1 MPPMQNSLA
10 TTEGM
15 VTDALVNHYVRRS
28 GSLGLMIVEHSY
40 VSLEGKLAEK
50 QLGIYDD
57 RLTPGL
63 ERIASQVHATGTPVV
78 IQLNH
83 AGRTT
88 TQEITGMQ
96 PVAPS
101 PTDAARELQVEEL
114 DSLAETFVMAA
125 ERAVKAGYDG
135 VEIHGAHGFLLNQ
148 FFSPLSNQ
156 RKDQY
161 GGAVENRMRFPLEV
175 VERVIDQVGGRLIL
189 YRLGADDLMPEGT
202 TIKDSQ
208 KFAKKL
214 EDTGVDILDI
224 SGGLSGSR
232 PTQLQGHQGYFIP
245 QAQKIKE
252 VIDSPVIGVGG
263 ITDPE
268 YANKVIQEGQ
278 VDLVAVGR
286 AFLKDPDW
294 AKKAINTLKK

>member
-1 MPPMQNSLA
+1 MQNSLA

-40 VSLEGKLAEK
+40 VSLEGKLVEK

-63 ERIASQVHATGTPVV
+63 ERIASQVHAIGTPVV

-88 TQEITGMQ
+88 TQEMTGMQ

-101 PTDAARELQVEEL
+101 PTDVARELQVEEL
-114 DSLAETFVMAA
+114 DSLAETFAMAA
-125 ERAVKAGYDG
+125 ERAVKAGYNG

-161 GGAVENRMRFPLEV
+161 GGALENRISFPLEV
-175 VERVIDQVGGRLIL
+175 VERVIDRVGGSLIL
-189 YRLGADDLMPEGT
+189 YRLGADDLDPEGT

-214 EDTGVDILDI
+214 EDAGVDILDI

-232 PTQLQGHQGYFIP
+232 PTQLQGQQGYFIP

-252 VIDSPVIGVGG
+252 VIDIPVIGVGG